1 MREFLRLF
9 AQYRAL
15 EDELETLRAQHARVS
30 QDNYLLQDRLDAARE
45 DRDRLWTITQQCLE
59 GERTAYQAH
68 INQAWQRHGGG
79 IPYPDAPHLPASAVP
94 KEQSTEPIGR
104 RGRVLASEAV
114 QQKTSEFIESLARSV
129 GK

>member
-30 QDNYLLQDRLDAARE
+30 QDNILLQDRLDAARE
-45 DRDRLWTITQQCLE
+45 DRERLWTVTQQCLE

>member
-30 QDNYLLQDRLDAARE
+30 QDNILLQDRLDAARE

>member
-30 QDNYLLQDRLDAARE
+30 QDNILLQDRLDAARE
-45 DRDRLWTITQQCLE
+45 DRERLWTVTQQCLE
-59 GERTAYQAH
+59 GERIAYQAH